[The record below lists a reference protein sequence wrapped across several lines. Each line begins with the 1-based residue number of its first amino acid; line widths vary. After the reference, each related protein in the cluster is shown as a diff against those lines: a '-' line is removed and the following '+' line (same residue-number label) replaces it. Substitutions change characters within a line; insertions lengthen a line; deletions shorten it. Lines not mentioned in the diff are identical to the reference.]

1 MARLTR
7 RATRDSMRAV
17 GSKLYELLGGAA
29 AVNSATLRFYE
40 KVIADPTL
48 APFFKGL
55 NIEAQAKKF
64 VAFMTMAMGGPH
76 EYTGKDLRTA
86 HERLVRDGL
95 GDEHFE
101 TIVNYLEQTLAELGI
116 EQDLIDQTLELVAST
131 RGDVLC
137 IPQA

>member
-1 MARLTR
+1 
-7 RATRDSMRAV
+7 MRAV

-29 AVNSATLRFYE
+29 AVNSATLRLYE
-40 KVIADPTL
+40 KVSADPAL

-76 EYTGKDLRTA
+76 NYTGKDLRTA

-101 TIVNYLEQTLAELGI
+101 AIVNHLEQTLNELGI
-116 EQDLIDQTLELVAST
+116 ESDLIEQILELVAST

-137 IPQA
+137 LPPAG

>member
-1 MARLTR
+1 MP
-7 RATRDSMRAV
+7 AV
-17 GSKLYELLGGAA
+17 GTKLYELLGGAA
-29 AVNSATLRFYE
+29 AVNTATLRFYE
-40 KVIADPTL
+40 KVMADPAL

-76 EYTGKDLRTA
+76 DYTGKDLRTA

-95 GDEHFE
+95 GDDHFE
-101 TIVNYLEQTLAELGI
+101 AILNHLEETLLELGT
-116 EQDLIDQTLELVAST
+116 EPDLIEQTLELIAST